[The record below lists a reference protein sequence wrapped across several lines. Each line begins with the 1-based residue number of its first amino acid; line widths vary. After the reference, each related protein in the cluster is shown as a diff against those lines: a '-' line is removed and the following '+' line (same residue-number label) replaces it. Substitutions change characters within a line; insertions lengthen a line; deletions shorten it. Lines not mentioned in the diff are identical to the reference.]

1 MKVRYKNLWI
11 RDAEIADA
19 AKLCQWW
26 NDGELMK
33 YLGFPNG
40 LGKSVE
46 EIEDKIE
53 SYTDEKGRLLL
64 IEYQGQSIGEMF
76 YDNLG
81 NQVAEIHIKICEA
94 IYRNKGLGRIIL
106 SLLIKELFNQGY
118 QKIILDVNLQN
129 TRAQHVY
136 ELLGF
141 KKLRI
146 NDDSWV
152 DQLGCSQSSVDYEL
166 VENDFRDYAT
176 DTNIGG

>member
-1 MKVRYKNLWI
+1 MEITYKNILI
-11 RDAEIADA
+11 RNAEKADA

-26 NDGELMK
+26 NDGKIMAI
-33 YLGFPNG
+33 LGFPNG
-40 LGKSVE
+40 LGKSVA

-53 SYTDEKGRLLL
+53 NYTDEKGRLLL
-64 IEYQGQSIGEMF
+64 IEYQGKSIGEMF

-94 IYRNKGLGRIIL
+94 IYRNKGLGRIFL
-106 SLLIKELFNQGY
+106 SLLTKELFNQGY
-118 QKIILDVNLQN
+118 QKIILDVNPQN

-146 NDDSWV
+146 NYNSWV
-152 DQLGCSQSSVDYEL
+152 DQLGCRQSSVDYEL
-166 VENDFRDYAT
+166 VENDFRDYAV
-176 DTNIGG
+176 

>member
-1 MKVRYKNLWI
+1 
-11 RDAEIADA
+11 
-19 AKLCQWW
+19 
-26 NDGELMK
+26 
-33 YLGFPNG
+33 
-40 LGKSVE
+40 
-46 EIEDKIE
+46 
-53 SYTDEKGRLLL
+53 
-64 IEYQGQSIGEMF
+64 MF

-81 NQVAEIHIKICEA
+81 NQVTEIHIKICEA